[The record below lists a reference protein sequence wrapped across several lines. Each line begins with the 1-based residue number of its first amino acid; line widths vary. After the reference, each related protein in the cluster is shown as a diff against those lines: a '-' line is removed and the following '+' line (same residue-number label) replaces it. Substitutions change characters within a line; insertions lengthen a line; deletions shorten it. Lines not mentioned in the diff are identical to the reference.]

1 MSKNVKLSIS
11 KRAFEGMRN
20 LKFLRFFES
29 DFAPVTDSLR
39 IVEDMD
45 YLPRLRLLDW
55 YSYPGKRLPP
65 AFQPEC
71 LIELH
76 MQSSKLEKLWEGI
89 QVSI

>member
-1 MSKNVKLSIS
+1 MSKNVKVSIS

-20 LKFLRFFES
+20 LKFLRLFGS
-29 DFAPVTDSLR
+29 DYSLR

-55 YSYPGKRLPP
+55 FSYPGKRLPP
-65 AFQPEC
+65 TFQPEC

-76 MQSSKLEKLWEGI
+76 MQCSKLEKLWEGI